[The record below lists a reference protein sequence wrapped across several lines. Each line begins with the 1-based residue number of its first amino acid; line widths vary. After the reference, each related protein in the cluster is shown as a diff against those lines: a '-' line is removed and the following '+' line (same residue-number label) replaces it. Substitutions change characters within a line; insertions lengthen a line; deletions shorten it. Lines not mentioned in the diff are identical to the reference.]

1 MENSKEL
8 QHVQKVINAT
18 GVVVHTNLGRTPL
31 PEKLFQEL
39 IPRLCSYSNL
49 EFELDTGK
57 RGSRDTVIRN
67 LLKNLSGAEEA
78 LVVNNNASA
87 IFLMLKTL
95 TAGKEVIVSR
105 GELVEIGGS
114 FRIPDIMSESGAV
127 LVEVGT
133 TNRTRLSDYE
143 QAINENTAAILKV
156 HPSNYVIEGFTESV
170 EIPRLVEL
178 AKARG
183 LYCLHDWG
191 SGTFYQFEQ
200 KGLKDYPTAQQEIGK
215 GVDVLSFSAD
225 KLLGAVQGGII
236 LGRKEAVD
244 KMRSHPLYRAL
255 RADKVTLGII
265 ETVLGAYFEP
275 ESLKENIT
283 GIGLLER
290 TVEEIREQAH
300 KTKDSLQTNPDSEWK
315 VSIQET
321 DSRTGGGALPELP
334 LPSCALVIQHH
345 RFKAQQIQEW
355 LRSQPTPVI
364 VRIMAE
370 SVWLDFRTI
379 FKEDEETLLNSLNL
393 LISTTFVGGGQEA

>member
-1 MENSKEL
+1 MQL
-8 QHVQKVINAT
+8 
-18 GVVVHTNLGRTPL
+18 
-31 PEKLFQEL
+31 
-39 IPRLCSYSNL
+39 
-49 EFELDTGK
+49 
-57 RGSRDTVIRN
+57 RN

-78 LVVNNNASA
+78 LLVNNNAA
-87 IFLMLKTL
+87 ATFLMLKTL

-114 FRIPDIMSESGAV
+114 FRIPDIMRESGAV

-133 TNRTRLSDYE
+133 TNKTRISDYE

-170 EIPRLVEL
+170 EISRLVEL

-236 LGRKEAVD
+236 LGKKEAVD
-244 KMRSHPLYRAL
+244 KMRSHPLYRVL

-300 KTKDSLQTNPDSEWK
+300 KTKDSLQTLPDSEWK
-315 VSIQET
+315 VSIKET

-379 FKEDEETLLNSLNL
+379 FKDDEETLQNSLNL
-393 LISTTFVGGGQEA
+393 LMNTTFFGGTQEE